1 MNMLFTSVS
10 KRARLHNPMKNFEL
24 EEQRIEYRLD
34 PLTGESALIT
44 PGRAEYVKK
53 YFVEDEEVLR
63 RFFEESRTNCPFC
76 EENLWAKAA
85 RFPSDLIEEGVVKLG
100 DVVAFP
106 SLFAHSE
113 YNAVIVL
120 GKQHALRLSE
130 FNRSIL
136 SQAISAAKLMLRRIC
151 EVDPDVKYAAF
162 VINYLPPAGSSV
174 AHPHAQLLA
183 STIPFNRLQLLI
195 SKSRRYFEE
204 QGRCY
209 WHSLIEVE
217 KEKGERYLTR
227 LGSVEWY
234 LPYAPLRQN
243 EIRATIPWKSSIND
257 LNEDD
262 INHFAEGIV
271 RALRFYSS
279 QGVGAFNLCLYS
291 AQREDPRYFWAGLE
305 MASRPGVKPIYLNDI
320 WSLPLLL
327 NSNEVFEAPEV
338 LCRKVRPFFE
348 DR

>member
-1 MNMLFTSVS
+1 MLFASVAR
-10 KRARLHNPMKNFEL
+10 RARLHNPMKNFEL
-24 EEQRIEYRLD
+24 EEQQIEYRLD
-34 PLTGESALIT
+34 PLTGESTLIT

-53 YFVEDEEVLR
+53 YFVEDEEALR
-63 RFFEESRTNCPFC
+63 RFFEESRAGCPFC

-85 RFPSDLIEEGVVKLG
+85 RFPSDFIEEGVVKLG

-120 GKQHALRLSE
+120 GKQHALKLSE

-136 SQAISAAKLMLRRIC
+136 SQAISAAKVILRRIC

-195 SKSRRYFEE
+195 SRSRRYFEE

-243 EIRATIPWKSSIND
+243 EIRATIPWKSSIID
-257 LNEDD
+257 LSEDD

-271 RALRFYSS
+271 RVLRFYSS

-291 AQREDPRYFWAGLE
+291 AQGEDPRYFWVGLE

-327 NSNEVFEAPEV
+327 NSNEVFEAPEA
-338 LCRKVRPFFE
+338 LCRRVKPFFE

>member
-34 PLTGESALIT
+34 PLTGESTLIT

-257 LNEDD
+257 LSEDD

-291 AQREDPRYFWAGLE
+291 AQGEDPRYFWAGLE

-338 LCRKVRPFFE
+338 LCRKVKPFFE